1 MVYLLVYSNSFGDR
15 EELSKFFSA
24 CSYIDHWRYD
34 LPNSFYLV
42 SDESAFELGKR
53 FKQQFPNARYLLVEI
68 TNNRQGWLP
77 KDTWNFIHN
86 YEEEY

>member
-15 EELSKFFSA
+15 EELSTYFSA

-42 SDESAFELGKR
+42 SDESARCFNDFQVIRGI
-53 FKQQFPNARYLLVEI
+53 KQVTSADIAEKIIYSEHLINM
-68 TNNRQGWLP
+68 
-77 KDTWNFIHN
+77 
-86 YEEEY
+86 